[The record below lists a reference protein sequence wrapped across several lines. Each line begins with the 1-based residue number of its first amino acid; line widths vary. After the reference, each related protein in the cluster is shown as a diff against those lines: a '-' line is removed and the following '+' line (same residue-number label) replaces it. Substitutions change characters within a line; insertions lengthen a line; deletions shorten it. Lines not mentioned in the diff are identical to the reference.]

1 MVYAIYY
8 TVVLHHRIVY
18 GHIPNGYLKLCS
30 HHLVYNICVAFV
42 LRIMTASALP
52 RAAPAA
58 PLRSAPASSSRCS
71 TIDSALPRAASAA
84 PTRSAPA
91 LLSRCPAIDSALPQ
105 AAPAAPSRSTPAS
118 PPWHLMMYLA
128 VRNREKGF
136 VIRKRQMIFVLS
148 WCMRA

>member
-18 GHIPNGYLKLCS
+18 RHIPNGYLKLCS

-58 PLRSAPASSSRCS
+58 PTRSAPAS
-71 TIDSALPRAASAA
+71 P
-84 PTRSAPA
+84 
-91 LLSRCPAIDSALPQ
+91 SRCPAIASALPRT
-105 AAPAAPSRSTPAS
+105 APATPTR
-118 PPWHLMMYLA
+118 HLMMYLA
-128 VRNREKGF
+128 VRKEGKGICNETKTNDTCF
-136 VIRKRQMIFVLS
+136 VMLHA
-148 WCMRA
+148 RAILIARGDTGGR